1 MPQIRHLLRNTV
13 GHDAHLDDHFHSD
26 PDRLRN
32 EVIAL
37 TVTGQLSDMFEEM
50 IMPLLKLKLRNWWRT
65 YQSNRRLHA
74 HAHAH
79 THAHAS
85 DDKTSTTTSTTSTA
99 AAAAAAISDSET
111 TPLVQSVREQATREV
126 YNVQDDISE
135 MVIQYGY
142 LALFAPVWPLV
153 SVGFLINN
161 WIELRS
167 DFLKLCTQHQRP
179 HPVRTEGIGPWVAA
193 LDVLTWLGSI
203 STAAIVHLFGNSSS
217 AAGAGGAAAAAESSS
232 VGYVGG
238 WMRLLVTVFLSEHLY
253 LLMRVAVGALLRRIG
268 SEQVRRE
275 KATTFAFRRKYLDGL
290 EVQGKVREA
299 LYGGSHS
306 QLASSQQGG
315 GYEDDE
321 DGFWLKGEQEGHSRE
336 VGLALIRGLKS
347 VQDSGESKRD

>member
-1 MPQIRHLLRNTV
+1 
-13 GHDAHLDDHFHSD
+13 
-26 PDRLRN
+26 
-32 EVIAL
+32 
-37 TVTGQLSDMFEEM
+37 
-50 IMPLLKLKLRNWWRT
+50 MPLLKLKLRNWWRT

-79 THAHAS
+79 AHLS
-85 DDKTSTTTSTTSTA
+85 DHKTSTTSTTTA
-99 AAAAAAISDSET
+99 AAVSDSET
-111 TPLVQSVREQATREV
+111 TPLVQSVREQSTREV

-135 MVIQYGY
+135 MVIQFGY

-203 STAAIVHLFGNSSS
+203 STAAIVHLFGS
-217 AAGAGGAAAAAESSS
+217 AGAGGDESSS

-253 LLMRVAVGALLRRIG
+253 LLMRVAVGAVLRRIG

-299 LYGGSHS
+299 LYGGTHS
-306 QLASSQQGG
+306 QLGSSQQGGG

-336 VGLALIRGLKS
+336 AGLALIRGLKG
-347 VQDSGESKRD
+347 VQDSGEAKRD